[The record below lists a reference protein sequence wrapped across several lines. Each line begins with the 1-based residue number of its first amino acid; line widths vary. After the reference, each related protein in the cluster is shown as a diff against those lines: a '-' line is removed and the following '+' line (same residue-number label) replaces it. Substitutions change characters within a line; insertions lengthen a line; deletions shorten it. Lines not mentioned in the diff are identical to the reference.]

1 MSKMLTGDVEGHFD
15 VELELHHLERRRV
28 PVAKQVSEESS
39 VSSGSLCS
47 VSI

>member
-1 MSKMLTGDVEGHFD
+1 MSEVLPGDVEGHFD
-15 VELELHHLERRRV
+15 VKLEFHHFERRCV

-47 VSI
+47 IPI

>member
-1 MSKMLTGDVEGHFD
+1 MSKMLTGDVEGHLD
-15 VELELHHLERRRV
+15 VELEFHHFERRCV
-28 PVAKQVSEESS
+28 PMSKQVPEESS